1 MNKYR
6 IWMAMSS
13 LILMVWQGKAQKQDY
28 IWLYGNDPYDIVN
41 PDRAADTTRGA
52 CNIDFNYDPPRFYY
66 DPKRFLDFFT
76 YNSSVCDPD
85 GQILAYS
92 NGMVIYNQYD
102 RGIADTI
109 NYGTWWENFN
119 HVWNGVSIPAG
130 TGSIQGTLI
139 LPHPSIENKY
149 YIFYSDWS
157 VSDAGYYNIFQLR
170 YAVFDVSKEN
180 PEGTLITKDV
190 LLVADS
196 LASCITAIRHGN
208 GRDWWLIAPRRNGVE
223 ANVFLV
229 DPSGIHFHSR
239 HHTGMEDT
247 LPLGGIGQVYASPDG
262 AWVSWHVGELFT
274 VDGARL
280 LLSRFDRCTGMLY
293 DSKMKVVNLS
303 FGIGTGVSFSQNSRY
318 LYMCNNKYIYQYD
331 LYATN
336 PLKAEKQVAEYD
348 GYKYDNFPDNPTST
362 LYPVNFCI
370 LGLAPDGR
378 IYVSPSSGSIRM
390 MSAIQYPD
398 EGGIS
403 CDVRQHSVPMPT
415 IISRGIPNFPPY
427 RMGPVDGSA
436 CDTLGIDNHP
446 VAKYRY
452 EADTTDYLR
461 LRFTDLSYYHPEIW
475 SWDFGDGSSKV
486 SMQHPYHSFA
496 SKGTYRVCLTVS
508 NENSSNTVCRDITL
522 GTSGI
527 ADFGRSRA
535 EVTLFPNPVRDYLLV
550 TLSEYVP
557 AAGSIHI
564 VDMQGREVTT
574 QRIYYGQNTI
584 DMRHLPQGIY
594 AWILRDGSTVVK
606 EGKIVKK

>member
-1 MNKYR
+1 
-6 IWMAMSS
+6 MAMSS

-41 PDRAADTTRGA
+41 PDRAAGA

-436 CDTLGIDNHP
+436 CDTL
-446 VAKYRY
+446 
-452 EADTTDYLR
+452 
-461 LRFTDLSYYHPEIW
+461 EI
-475 SWDFGDGSSKV
+475 
-486 SMQHPYHSFA
+486 
-496 SKGTYRVCLTVS
+496 
-508 NENSSNTVCRDITL
+508 
-522 GTSGI
+522 
-527 ADFGRSRA
+527 
-535 EVTLFPNPVRDYLLV
+535 
-550 TLSEYVP
+550 
-557 AAGSIHI
+557 
-564 VDMQGREVTT
+564 
-574 QRIYYGQNTI
+574 QRTI
-584 DMRHLPQGIY
+584 
-594 AWILRDGSTVVK
+594 
-606 EGKIVKK
+606 